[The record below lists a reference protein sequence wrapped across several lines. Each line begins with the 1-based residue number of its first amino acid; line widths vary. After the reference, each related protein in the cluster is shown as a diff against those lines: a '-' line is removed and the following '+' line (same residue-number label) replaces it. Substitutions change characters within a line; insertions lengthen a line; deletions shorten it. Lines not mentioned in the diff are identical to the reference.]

1 MHTGNTDCI
10 YKNDLARTCFQ
21 HDKAYG
27 KYKDLI
33 KRTQSGKVL
42 RGKAFEI
49 ASNPKYDIYQKGLA
63 AMVYRFFSK
72 KSTGTGI
79 KSMPKQQL
87 ANELHKTII
96 RKIKGKK
103 MYSSFKDNIQGV
115 DLTDIQLINK
125 YNKEIRSLE
134 FVIDLFS
141 KYARC

>member
-1 MHTGNTDCI
+1 M
-10 YKNDLARTCFQ
+10 
-21 HDKAYG
+21 
-27 KYKDLI
+27 I

-42 RGKAFEI
+42 RDKAFEI
-49 ASNPKYDIYQKGLA
+49 ASNPKYDGYQKGLA

-103 MYSSFKDNIQGV
+103 MYSSFKDNI
-115 DLTDIQLINK
+115 
-125 YNKEIRSLE
+125 
-134 FVIDLFS
+134 
-141 KYARC
+141 

>member
-1 MHTGNTDCI
+1 M
-10 YKNDLARTCFQ
+10 
-21 HDKAYG
+21 
-27 KYKDLI
+27 I

-103 MYSSFKDNIQGV
+103 MYSSFKDNI
-115 DLTDIQLINK
+115 
-125 YNKEIRSLE
+125 
-134 FVIDLFS
+134 
-141 KYARC
+141 